1 MEGVYLVGGLRS
13 PFGRYGGKL
22 ALVRP
27 DDLLAHVLQAV
38 VGQYPQIPLAAYD
51 EVIVG
56 CANQAGEDNR
66 NVARMAVLLAGLP
79 VEVPA
84 VTVNR
89 LCASGLEA
97 VLQGAR
103 AIATGEADLVL
114 AGGVESMSRAP
125 FVLPKAETPFSRKAE
140 IYDTTIG
147 WRFINPRLAE
157 KYPPYSMGET
167 AENVAE
173 KYHITREAQ
182 DAYALRS
189 QQRYAQAKA
198 KGFFAGELVA
208 VPLPDGTLFTE
219 DEHPRPDTTLEKLS
233 QLRPAF
239 RKGGTVTAGN
249 SSGINDGAAMLLL
262 ASEKALRTYQLTPLA
277 RIVGGA
283 TAGVDPAYMGI
294 GPVPAT
300 QKLLRRLGLALSAI
314 DLIELNEAFAAQV
327 LACMQLLEIDEARL
341 NVHGGAIAIGHP
353 LGASGARLALT
364 LARSLHTY
372 QTRLGLATLCVGV
385 GQGVSLLLERV

>member
-157 KYPPYSMGET
+157 KSPPYSMGET

-372 QTRLGLATLCVGV
+372 QKRLGLATLCVGV

>member
-13 PFGRYGGKL
+13 PFGRYGGRL
-22 ALVRP
+22 ASVRP
-27 DDLLAHVLQAV
+27 DDLLAHLLQEV
-38 VGQYPQIPLAAYD
+38 ISRYPQIPPAAYD

-66 NVARMAVLLAGLP
+66 NVARMSVLLAGLP

-97 VLQGAR
+97 ILQAAR
-103 AIATGEADLVL
+103 AIAVGEADLVL

-140 IYDTTIG
+140 IYDTTLG

-173 KYHITREAQ
+173 KYGISREAQ

-189 QQRYAQAKA
+189 QRLYAQARA
-198 KGFFAGELVA
+198 EGFFEGEVVP
-208 VPLPDGTLFTE
+208 VPLPDGSLFTE
-219 DEHPRPDTTLEKLS
+219 DEHPRPDTTLEKLA
-233 QLRPAF
+233 QLKPSF

-249 SSGINDGAAMLLL
+249 ASGINDGAAVVLL
-262 ASEKALRTYQLTPLA
+262 ASEAALRRYELTPLA
-277 RIVGGA
+277 RVMGGA

-300 QKLLRRLGLALSAI
+300 QKLLKRLQIPLSEI
-314 DLIELNEAFAAQV
+314 GIIELNEAFAAQV
-327 LACMQLLEIDEARL
+327 LACQRLLELPDERL
-341 NVHGGAIAIGHP
+341 NRHGGAIAIGHP

-364 LARSLHTY
+364 AARSLHRY
-372 QTRLGLATLCVGV
+372 QEKYALVTLCVGV
-385 GQGVSLLLERV
+385 GQGVSLLLERT